1 MGTGMTIFVIKFY
14 QLEQHSTK
22 MVIHGDRT
30 RNETNM
36 GESSLIWRRPNQR
49 VQPDEFNKRLQMGG
63 RNLSEGVK
71 KSEFQKN
78 RDST

>member
-1 MGTGMTIFVIKFY
+1 MRTGMTIFVIKFY
-14 QLEQHSTK
+14 QLEQYSTK
-22 MVIHGDRT
+22 VVNHGDRT

-36 GESSLIWRRPNQR
+36 GESSPIWRWPNQR

-71 KSEFQKN
+71 KSEF
-78 RDST
+78 